1 MGLFTRRNSII
12 QMNFLDQISEVEEYK
27 MENVKTEKKYVEP
40 KLEVIHFSETDIITT
55 SGDGRDD
62 EGEIIIF

>member
-1 MGLFTRRNSII
+1 M
-12 QMNFLDQISEVEEYK
+12 EEIKNMQSVY
-27 MENVKTEKKYVEP
+27 EEP
-40 KLEVIHFSETDIITT
+40 KLEVIHFTETDIITT

>member
-1 MGLFTRRNSII
+1 
-12 QMNFLDQISEVEEYK
+12 
-27 MENVKTEKKYVEP
+27 MENVKTEKKYVDPE
-40 KLEVIHFSETDIITT
+40 LQVIHFTETDIITT

>member
-1 MGLFTRRNSII
+1 M
-12 QMNFLDQISEVEEYK
+12 EEIKNMQSVY
-27 MENVKTEKKYVEP
+27 EEP
-40 KLEVIHFSETDIITT
+40 KLETT